1 MMRTSPPIQVEE
13 QTEMDSNYNPRV
25 PGIRLLA
32 DNELD
37 QATGG
42 TIVVGG
48 ISGVPSSGLRSW
60 LGMFRAFRAFAS

>member
-1 MMRTSPPIQVEE
+1 
-13 QTEMDSNYNPRV
+13 MDSNYNPRV